1 MLRGQAETL
10 VGRAREREVG
20 RQLLAAAFAGT
31 PQVLILQGEMGIGKS
46 RVARSISEEGRHRGA
61 VVLWGAGQEDLSLP
75 YLPITTALAT
85 IAPDGS
91 LTALSEPLDVGGTG
105 KGGEEDPAHLWR
117 RAEKALL
124 DVLGDKPVVLVID
137 DLQWADPASQ
147 SLLLHLLVLLD
158 HASAAR
164 RIRVL
169 TVLTVRT
176 PVDDERV
183 ARTVARLER
192 EPSTI
197 TLTLEGLSRPELRE
211 LLGLV
216 APAPPTA
223 ALVELVVESSGGNP
237 LLAEEVLRSG
247 LDVKNLRVEAGSLV
261 PAHEHLAVDLRTFDR
276 AVSARIEGVS
286 PECRTLLT
294 TAALLGEP
302 HDVGDL
308 AVAADLP
315 MSDVDGLLEEGAEA
329 GILLD
334 REGQVAFAHPQV
346 RHVLF
351 HTPSRRA
358 RERLHLRI
366 ADRLEERG
374 DASAAAIAHHLTRAG
389 SQVDSERLSRW
400 SQLAARQ
407 ALAIGAWSDAAIAA
421 DTALAAL
428 GPEAPW
434 DQRAD
439 LHSLVSRAASHDFD
453 LAVASRHGGLAVDL
467 AEAHGDAARW
477 AAALIPLARTL
488 ATNAGDGPVAD
499 PTPLLRAYLTANPEA
514 DGAARAEV
522 LALLSEIR
530 ASYDDLDG
538 AADAAAE
545 AAVALPENAEP
556 ELASSVAFAEGMAH
570 WARLDL
576 PSASDAFQRAQGTQ
590 AAGSG
595 ARSQTYAAVRLALVN
610 QLLGHTDRVAQ
621 GTREL
626 ATTLRDEQIWG
637 EHALLTAAVAS
648 AAVARGELD
657 RAEHVLAEAELSMSR
672 SGFVWTRPIAYPALA
687 CARALRGDGRGAEEA
702 IERSG
707 IRPGAQARYRIAIA
721 ALLGDLDLVRSELAE
736 RPWRPPGPD
745 PTLRNLPG
753 LCLQAEVAGRLGD
766 GEMAS
771 HVLPALTTAHESGI
785 RLTSGWV
792 SQISRLIAGCHL
804 ASDDTGAAMEWIGLA
819 VVEATTGSWVVE
831 LARLRLLEAQLAQR
845 LPDRRGEVAQMAG
858 TASVA
863 LDDVGALPLAAEAR
877 RLGRLDLTASGP
889 TRRVI
894 LFTDLVGSTA
904 LNVRTGDA
912 AWVDLVEEHD
922 HTVRTCL
929 RQHGGVEFKHTGD
942 GIGAWFTDP
951 ADAVDCAVQM
961 GRDLERASAQH
972 PDTPLMMR
980 AGVAMGEPVEHGGD
994 LFGLSVVRGVAALR
1008 RGRGW
1013 HRPRQRRRR
1022 RRCPRPWPLLPSRW

>member
-1 MLRGQAETL
+1 M
-10 VGRAREREVG
+10 
-20 RQLLAAAFAGT
+20 
-31 PQVLILQGEMGIGKS
+31 PK
-46 RVARSISEEGRHRGA
+46 
-61 VVLWGAGQEDLSLP
+61 
-75 YLPITTALAT
+75 
-85 IAPDGS
+85 
-91 LTALSEPLDVGGTG
+91 
-105 KGGEEDPAHLWR
+105 
-117 RAEKALL
+117 
-124 DVLGDKPVVLVID
+124 
-137 DLQWADPASQ
+137 
-147 SLLLHLLVLLD
+147 
-158 HASAAR
+158 
-164 RIRVL
+164 
-169 TVLTVRT
+169 
-176 PVDDERV
+176 
-183 ARTVARLER
+183 
-192 EPSTI
+192 
-197 TLTLEGLSRPELRE
+197 
-211 LLGLV
+211 
-216 APAPPTA
+216 
-223 ALVELVVESSGGNP
+223 
-237 LLAEEVLRSG
+237 
-247 LDVKNLRVEAGSLV
+247 
-261 PAHEHLAVDLRTFDR
+261 HEHLAVDLRTFDH

-302 HDVGDL
+302 HDVRDL

-315 MSDVDGLLEEGAEA
+315 MSDVDGLLEEGVEA

-334 REGQVAFAHPQV
+334 RDGQVAFAHPQV

-389 SQVDSERLSRW
+389 SQVESARLSRW
-400 SQLAARQ
+400 SQLAAGQ

-421 DTALAAL
+421 DAALAAL

-499 PTPLLRAYLTANPEA
+499 PTSLLRAYLIANPDA

-538 AADAAAE
+538 AAEAAAE
-545 AAVALPENAEP
+545 AAVALPEDAAP
-556 ELASSVAFAEGMAH
+556 GLASSVAFAEGMAD

-576 PSASDAFQRAQGTQ
+576 PSASDAFQRAQGPETDR
-590 AAGSG
+590 SG
-595 ARSQTYAAVRLALVN
+595 ARSETYAAVRLALVN
-610 QLLGHTDRVAQ
+610 QLLGHTDLVAD

-626 ATTLRDEQIWG
+626 AATLRNEQIWG

-657 RAEHVLAEAELSMSR
+657 RAEHLLAEGELSMSR

-736 RPWRPPGPD
+736 RPWRPPGPN

-753 LCLQAEVAGRLGD
+753 LSLQAEVAGRLGD
-766 GEMAS
+766 GEMAA

-792 SQISRLIAGCHL
+792 SQLSRLLAGCHL
-804 ASDDTGAAMEWIGLA
+804 ASDDTLAAAQWIDVA
-819 VVEATTGSWVVE
+819 VEEATAGSWVVE

-845 LPDRRGEVAQMAG
+845 LPARRADVAQMAG
-858 TASVA
+858 TASLA
-863 LDDVGALPLAAEAR
+863 LDAVGALPLAAEAR
-877 RLGRLDLTASGP
+877 RLGRLDLAATGP

-922 HTVRTCL
+922 HTVRSCL

-942 GIGAWFTDP
+942 GIGAWFANP
-951 ADAVDCAVQM
+951 ADAVDCAMQM

-972 PDTPLMMR
+972 PDTPAHD
-980 AGVAMGEPVEHGGD
+980 AGRCGHGRTG
-994 LFGLSVVRGVAALR
+994 GVRR
-1008 RGRGW
+1008 
-1013 HRPRQRRRR
+1013 
-1022 RRCPRPWPLLPSRW
+1022 